1 MKEFWA
7 VSKIWTLHFLMHSLR
22 VYNSYT
28 ITILL
33 KLGQTPI
40 IEDVNLEAALLH
52 YIASSSIIPNL
63 SSIIISNRQTIIVVL
78 IMVHFYHV

>member
-1 MKEFWA
+1 
-7 VSKIWTLHFLMHSLR
+7 MHSLR

-63 SSIIISNRQTIIVVL
+63 SSIIISNRQTIIVVF
-78 IMVHFYHV
+78 MVHFYHV